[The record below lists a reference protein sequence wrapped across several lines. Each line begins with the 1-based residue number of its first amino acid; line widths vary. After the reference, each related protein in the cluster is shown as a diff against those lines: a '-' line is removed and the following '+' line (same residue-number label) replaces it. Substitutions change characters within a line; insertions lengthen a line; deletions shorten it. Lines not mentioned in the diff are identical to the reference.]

1 MTLETKTLDLLP
13 QAVEILESGFNDL
26 PDFTPAV
33 ELDSMRKVLNEVALL
48 MKDNYPYH
56 HPYYIGQMM
65 KPPHPIARLAYMLSL
80 WINPNNHA
88 LDGGRASSAMEK
100 EAVVQIAG
108 MFGWDSCL
116 GHLCSG
122 GTMANLEALWISRCL
137 KPNEK
142 ILASQQ
148 AHYTHSRICGVLNI
162 PFESIPVDGRAR
174 MKVSAIKDAL
184 DRGNV
189 GTIVVTVGTTATGSL
204 DPLPEILE
212 LQKTYGFRIHAD
224 SAYGGYFVLA
234 NNLSPE
240 SRSVYDTLGEV
251 DSIVIDPHK
260 HGLQPYGCGCVIF
273 KDPSVGIFYKHDS
286 PYTYFT
292 SSELHLGEISLEC
305 SRPGSS
311 AVALWA
317 TQQLLPMV
325 KGGAFAGSLENCR
338 KAALDFFDRINSDP
352 RFLTGLRPELDIIV
366 WTMNAGMASEA
377 SRLTD
382 AVFEAAALANLHLAK
397 ANLPRDL
404 FEEYWD
410 NLVWDQDYVTCLR
423 SVLMKQDSLDWMDK
437 IWDTLS
443 RTVDKVLS

>member
-1 MTLETKTLDLLP
+1 MTLETKTLALLP

-33 ELDSMRKVLNEVALL
+33 ELDSMRNVLNEVALR

-56 HPYYIGQMM
+56 HPYYIGQMI

-212 LQKTYGFRIHAD
+212 LQ
-224 SAYGGYFVLA
+224 
-234 NNLSPE
+234 
-240 SRSVYDTLGEV
+240 
-251 DSIVIDPHK
+251 
-260 HGLQPYGCGCVIF
+260 
-273 KDPSVGIFYKHDS
+273 
-286 PYTYFT
+286 
-292 SSELHLGEISLEC
+292 
-305 SRPGSS
+305 
-311 AVALWA
+311 
-317 TQQLLPMV
+317 
-325 KGGAFAGSLENCR
+325 
-338 KAALDFFDRINSDP
+338 
-352 RFLTGLRPELDIIV
+352 
-366 WTMNAGMASEA
+366 
-377 SRLTD
+377 
-382 AVFEAAALANLHLAK
+382 
-397 ANLPRDL
+397 
-404 FEEYWD
+404 
-410 NLVWDQDYVTCLR
+410 
-423 SVLMKQDSLDWMDK
+423 
-437 IWDTLS
+437 
-443 RTVDKVLS
+443 